1 MALGNAQEAGEVFAR
16 LRSPADGE
24 KVDQLNEEP
33 GAAAARR
40 AHRARESAQTLDVTV
55 VADPQQR
62 SARHVANAGR
72 LDDYSAGPAARETLV
87 PGDDRVVDEAVLG
100 RTPGHH
106 SGNPGPLRQDATADL
121 YRENSRE
128 AEASLKPGTRPRLDE

>member
-72 LDDYSAGPAARETLV
+72 LDDDSAGPAARETLV

-128 AEASLKPGTRPRLDE
+128 AEASLEPGTRPRLDE